1 LLFFVVIEDCE
12 RRPRS
17 NNDQENVMGTRGNR
31 AAAQDYE
38 LMEGAGKPVLEPA
51 ANRRESPKR
60 AEIELVSKAKLPTR
74 FGIFTIFGFL
84 DHRDG
89 KEHTAL
95 VHGDV
100 QGAKA
105 CPVRIHSECHTGD
118 VWCSLRC
125 DCREQLEASLQYVNS
140 RKRGVIIYLRQ
151 EGRGIGLLNKL
162 KAYDLQDRGLDT
174 VDANNHL
181 GFPSDARTYEA
192 AAEIIRLLGI
202 ESVALITNNPD
213 KIEGLKNNRIRV
225 IGRIPVVIPSNLHNK
240 RYLRTKKERL
250 GHLLDA

>member
-1 LLFFVVIEDCE
+1 M
-12 RRPRS
+12 S
-17 NNDQENVMGTRGNR
+17 ARGNSV
-31 AAAQDYE
+31 AAQNYG
-38 LMEGAGKPVLEPA
+38 LMDTTDEAILEPNVKNLV
-51 ANRRESPKR
+51 NRKVGKV
-60 AEIELVSKAKLPTR
+60 ELVSKAKLPTR
-74 FGIFTIFGFL
+74 FGIFTIYGFL

-89 KEHTAL
+89 KEHTAM

-100 QGAKA
+100 QGAEA

-118 VWCSLRC
+118 IWFSLRC
-125 DCREQLEASLQYVNS
+125 DCREQLDASLRYVKS
-140 RKRGVIIYLRQ
+140 QERGVIIYLRQ

-162 KAYDLQDRGLDT
+162 KAYELQDRGFDT
-174 VDANNHL
+174 VDANNRL
-181 GFPSDARTYEA
+181 GFPTDARSYKP

-213 KIEGLKNNRIRV
+213 KISGLEKEQISV
-225 IGRIPVVIPSNLHNK
+225 TERIPVIIPSNLHNK